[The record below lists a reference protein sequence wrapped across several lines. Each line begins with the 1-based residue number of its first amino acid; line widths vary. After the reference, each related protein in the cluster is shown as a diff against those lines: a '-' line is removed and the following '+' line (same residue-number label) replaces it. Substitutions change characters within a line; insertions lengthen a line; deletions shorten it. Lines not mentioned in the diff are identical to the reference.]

1 MKFLKFMQFAY
12 LVFCALFLYDT
23 ISNWSTDRGRAYMSL
38 FFSAL
43 ALFMFFFR
51 KKFRKRFEERG
62 KL

>member
-1 MKFLKFMQFAY
+1 MKLLKFMQYAY
-12 LVFCALFLYDT
+12 LVFFALFLYDGL
-23 ISNWSTDRGRAYMSL
+23 SNWSIDRGRAYMSL
-38 FFSAL
+38 LFAGL